1 MASSVLTNCM
11 VLQGTA
17 FSATPPGPGNPTVA
31 GTITS
36 PTDWSDHTRQ
46 IQLNH
51 NVAMPDMTTF
61 GDGGFTTTKPGL
73 KDSDITITLNQDFVA
88 ASIDAVFGAAALAG
102 TLLYLDIKP
111 TNAARGANNP
121 SYVYA
126 VYVSNYPPIGQSVGD
141 AATVAIGFKV
151 TGTFAR
157 LTS

>member
-1 MASSVLTNCM
+1 MASSVLTNAM
-11 VLQGTA
+11 VLQSAAFTGTA
-17 FSATPPGPGNPTVA
+17 PGPGNPTVS
-31 GTITS
+31 GTLTT

-51 NVAMPDMTTF
+51 NVAVPDMTTF

-73 KDSDITITLNQDFVA
+73 KDSDITITFNQDFVA
-88 ASIDAVFGAAALAG
+88 SNIDAVFGAAALAG
-102 TLLYLDIKP
+102 TLLYIDVKP
-111 TNAARGANNP
+111 TNAARGTSNP

-141 AATVAIGFKV
+141 AAVVQVGLKV

-157 LTS
+157 LTA